1 MLISYCIPCMNRTYD
16 LKKTLPLTIQAA
28 NESPPVEIVVVNY
41 NSKDDLDEYMIG
53 VDGERLES
61 GNLLTYKKYTG
72 REYYHMAHAQNLA
85 LLSGSGEY
93 VINVGAD
100 IVPASNFFSVIRD
113 LLAPGDIEW
122 MVSSRYGMPVIRKD
136 EFVAAGG
143 HDERLEFY
151 GKTDRDLHNR
161 LWRRGGKFIYYPSE
175 ILSTIPTPRVD
186 KFKNYSMKSAH
197 GMKVLNKEVYEEN
210 MKKGVLVANDEGW
223 GSWDA

>member
-1 MLISYCIPCMNRTYD
+1 MIISYCIPCMNRTHD

-41 NSKDDLDEYMIG
+41 NSQDDLDDYMIG
-53 VDGERLES
+53 CGGAVLES

-72 REYYHMAHAQNLA
+72 REHYHMAHAQNLSILA
-85 LLSGSGEY
+85 ATGEY
-93 VINVGAD
+93 VVNTAADVLLTVNYFKVIRELLTPRD
-100 IVPASNFFSVIRD
+100 IV
-113 LLAPGDIEW
+113 W
-122 MVSSRYGMPVIRKD
+122 MMSSRHGMPVIRKD
-136 EFVAAGG
+136 EFIAAGG

-151 GKTDRDLHNR
+151 GKTDRDLHSR
-161 LWRRGGKFIYYPSE
+161 LHRRGGKFVEYPSD
-175 ILSTIPTPRVD
+175 ILTVIPTSRTE

-210 MKKGVLVANDEGW
+210 MKRGVLVANDEGW